1 MDLRFST
8 IGLIGTCVLLA
19 APTDIRAQA
28 ATSQPGDMQRRND
41 CRLAAQVLRMGEPH
55 PRRAWAL
62 GVIRNCAEE
71 GPAVVA
77 GLWADPALD
86 SAEVERLVPASR
98 VLRDGRLAAAVLAAA
113 RSPARPEVV
122 RLWAMSVA
130 VTHADESIE
139 LPLAVLVPPPGW
151 KPGQSIRMI
160 LGGHTADALP
170 PTPGEVPLPPGFEDT
185 MIQAFHALAS
195 DPNPRIAY
203 VAAALAKRLE
213 AR

>member
-62 GVIRNCAEE
+62 GVIRDCAEE

-98 VLRDGRLAAAVLAAA
+98 VLEETPRDVAIDIVAAGGGIEDLNQDLIAA
-113 RSPARPEVV
+113 RLMVCE
-122 RLWAMSVA
+122 VA
-130 VTHADESIE
+130 VEVAD
-139 LPLAVLVPPPGW
+139 
-151 KPGQSIRMI
+151 
-160 LGGHTADALP
+160 
-170 PTPGEVPLPPGFEDT
+170 
-185 MIQAFHALAS
+185 
-195 DPNPRIAY
+195 
-203 VAAALAKRLE
+203 
-213 AR
+213 

>member
-1 MDLRFST
+1 MWT
-8 IGLIGTCVLLA
+8 QAAVIGGCALLA
-19 APTDIRAQA
+19 AAADARAQA
-28 ATSQPGDMQRRND
+28 VSRPGDVRLRND
-41 CRLAAQVLRMGEPH
+41 CRLAAQVLRTGEPH

-62 GVIRNCAEE
+62 GVIRECASE

-98 VLRDGRLAAAVLAAA
+98 VLRDGRVAAAALEAA
-113 RSPARPEVV
+113 RSPTRPAAI
-122 RLWAMSVA
+122 RLWAMSVL
-130 VTHADESIE
+130 VTLVDESSE
-139 LPLAVLVPPPGW
+139 LPLAMLAPPPGW

-160 LGGHTADALP
+160 LGGHAADAVP
-170 PTPGEVPLPPGFEDT
+170 PTPGEVPLPPGFEGT
-185 MIQAFHALAS
+185 VIQTLHSLAS

-213 AR
+213 TR